1 MQRGACA
8 RAREPARSLRDQGG
22 VDGEHVGYLP
32 RGTAKRF
39 NKRIRLLNEQGKRA
53 ICMAFIGRGGD
64 HPNLGIT
71 LRIPYEGEI
80 LQGKR

>member
-1 MQRGACA
+1 MPQGRG
-8 RAREPARSLRDQGG
+8 S
-22 VDGEHVGYLP
+22 
-32 RGTAKRF
+32 AKRF

-64 HPNLGIT
+64 NPNLGIT

-80 LQGKR
+80 LQGKRQLTRSGSFGASPASRSQNPLPGDPCH

>member
-1 MQRGACA
+1 
-8 RAREPARSLRDQGG
+8 
-22 VDGEHVGYLP
+22 
-32 RGTAKRF
+32 
-39 NKRIRLLNEQGKRA
+39 
-53 ICMAFIGRGGD
+53 MAFIGRGGD